1 MDFFTALIIIWL
13 LGALT
18 LVIVIKG
25 RKALSIFPDKATLNI
40 LFRDQAASGASFN
53 NAKSSFGS
61 TPLDIIVTDKEVWLS
76 SPFLFAALGK
86 YNDVIHRISREQI
99 QSVNTTEKGVLFS
112 FKNQDGLN
120 KQVNLLLKNKEAFLE
135 ALK

>member
-1 MDFFTALIIIWL
+1 MDFLTALIIIWL
-13 LGALT
+13 LGALV

-25 RKALSIFPDKATLNI
+25 RKALAIFSDKTTLNI
-40 LFRDQAASGASFN
+40 LFRDEAASGAPVYN
-53 NAKSSFGS
+53 GKTRFGS

-86 YNDVIHRISREQI
+86 YNDVIHRISRDQI
-99 QSVNTTEKGVLFS
+99 QAVLATQKGILLS
-112 FKNQDGLN
+112 FKNQDGLD
-120 KQVNLLLKNKEAFLE
+120 KQVNLLLKDQERFLN